1 MTGKQVPIIAFVGTT
16 PNIGTTVTA
25 LAAACRISQECGQ
38 SVGYLCLNLKSSKI
52 HRYVGVDSPSATL
65 DSLRPELKT
74 DSLHQDKLLRS
85 MHMARG
91 TSNLRILFG
100 NTMRDQAEYFTVDE
114 MNHLLDVAQ
123 QAFDVVIT
131 DVSAYWDN
139 AATLCALRRADSRIV
154 VTTSALS
161 HFQEDAQRWLK
172 QLSPVFGIASGDY
185 ESIIVHPPWRIGGFQ
200 VKDIC
205 KELGVPF
212 IGELRLSEGLLSQ
225 LDSGMLDEWLAQDEQ
240 GKPLMIVPARH
251 FIQKHRLQRK
261 VEIRIQPW
269 YKKLLTHRGEVG
281 S

>member
-1 MTGKQVPIIAFVGTT
+1 
-16 PNIGTTVTA
+16 
-25 LAAACRISQECGQ
+25 
-38 SVGYLCLNLKSSKI
+38 
-52 HRYVGVDSPSATL
+52 
-65 DSLRPELKT
+65 
-74 DSLHQDKLLRS
+74 

-100 NTMRDQAEYFTVDE
+100 NTIQDQAEYFTVDE
-114 MNHLLDVAQ
+114 MNHFLMSP

-154 VTTSALS
+154 VTTKVHCLTFRKMLS
-161 HFQEDAQRWLK
+161 DG
-172 QLSPVFGIASGDY
+172 LSNYHRYLELQSGDY
-185 ESIIVHPPWRIGGFQ
+185 QSVIVHPPWRIGGFQ

-240 GKPLMIVPARH
+240 GKRPLIIVPASD
-251 FIQKHRLQRK
+251 FIQETLTAAK

-269 YKKLLTHRGEVG
+269 YKKL
-281 S
+281 